1 MPRRPRQGL
10 SRVARKAAAPG
21 PARRGGD
28 FRSPRKP
35 AGPQRCGRG
44 LPSESPPAAQTPI
57 THKPAGKILKV
68 FGKGLKM
75 LKISNLNLS
84 RPSLT
89 PALLPNAAAIL
100 FFCNNLSFF
109 NLLTAALRRPI

>member
-1 MPRRPRQGL
+1 L
-10 SRVARKAAAPG
+10 NKVARKG
-21 PARRGGD
+21 GGDWPARRGGD
-28 FRSPRKP
+28 LGSHRKP
-35 AGPQRCGRG
+35 AGQAGSDRG
-44 LPSESPPAAQTPI
+44 QPSESPPAAQTSI
-57 THKPAGKILKV
+57 THKPSGKILKL

-89 PALLPNAAAIL
+89 PARLPNAAAIL

-109 NLLTAALRRPI
+109 YLLTAALRRPI

>member
-1 MPRRPRQGL
+1 
-10 SRVARKAAAPG
+10 
-21 PARRGGD
+21 
-28 FRSPRKP
+28 
-35 AGPQRCGRG
+35 
-44 LPSESPPAAQTPI
+44 
-57 THKPAGKILKV
+57 
-68 FGKGLKM
+68 M